1 MSIDDLDAE
10 WQKRKDSAPNPL
22 SLRIHRALS
31 WMKRA
36 NLVDADPDASF
47 IFHWIAF
54 NACYA
59 KDGPRSQ
66 DVTERE
72 RFADY
77 FHLILKLDNH
87 DHSVFDAIWNRFPHE
102 IRLLLNN
109 NKVFQPFWEH
119 HAGRGFANW
128 ETLFNNAVNDVYK
141 ALSSRNTQVILEVLF
156 DRLYTLRIQLMHGGA
171 TWKSS
176 VNRTQ
181 VQDGA
186 RIIEFLTPLFV
197 HLMMCN
203 PNEDWG
209 TPEYPVVT

>member
-1 MSIDDLDAE
+1 MSMNIDDLDAE
-10 WQKRKDSAPNPL
+10 WDEIKGSVL
-22 SLRIHRALS
+22 GLRIHRALS
-31 WMKRA
+31 WIRA
-36 NLVDADPDASF
+36 EMEGTDPDASF

-66 DVTERE
+66 EIYERA
-72 RFADY
+72 RFAEY
-77 FHLILKLDNH
+77 FRVILKLDNT

-102 IRLLLNN
+102 VRMLLNN
-109 NKVFQPFWEH
+109 DKVFQPFWEH

-128 ETLFNNAVNDVYK
+128 ESLFTAAVNEVYK
-141 ALSSRNTQVILEVLF
+141 SLNSRNTQNILEVLF

-171 TWKSS
+171 TWNSS

-186 RIIEFLTPLFV
+186 RIISFLVPLFV
-197 HLMMCN
+197 RLMMRN
-203 PNEDWG
+203 PHDWG